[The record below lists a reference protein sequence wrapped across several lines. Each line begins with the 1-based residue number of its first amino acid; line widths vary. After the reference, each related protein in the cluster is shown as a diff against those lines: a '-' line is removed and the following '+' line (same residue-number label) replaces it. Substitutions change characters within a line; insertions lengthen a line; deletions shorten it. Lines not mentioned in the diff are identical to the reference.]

1 MKNSSKVIILFSM
14 LSAIVVAG
22 NRNVVVRPPQTPTQV
37 STEVRLSEHP
47 TAPGSDSLIII
58 PGAGV
63 TSVDITV
70 RDLEGNAE
78 SHERVSVTNAGGEIP
93 TAAQQVGDDKMIE
106 VSDDNGFYGIY

>member
-1 MKNSSKVIILFSM
+1 MILAAFS
-14 LSAIVVAG
+14 LTLTISG
-22 NRNVVVRPPQTPTQV
+22 NRTISVRPNGSHTKGN
-37 STEVRLSEHP
+37 TEVRLSEHP

-70 RDLEGNAE
+70 RDLDGNAE

-93 TAAQQVGDDKMIE
+93 TATQQVGDDKMIE